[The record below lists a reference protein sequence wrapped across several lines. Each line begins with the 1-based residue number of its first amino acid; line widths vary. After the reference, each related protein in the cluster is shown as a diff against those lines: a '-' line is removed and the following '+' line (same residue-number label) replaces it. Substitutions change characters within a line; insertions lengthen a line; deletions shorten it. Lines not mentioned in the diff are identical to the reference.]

1 MTTVTLLHPGAMGA
15 AVAAQAVKAGHEVL
29 WVPEGRSDATHRRAK
44 KVGATACESLDEAL
58 ERSEIV
64 LSICPPQAAEDVATT
79 VAYHAFAG
87 VYVDANAINPQ
98 RMQRIAEE
106 IRPGAM
112 VLDGAIFGPP
122 PGGQRA
128 ARLYLAGEAQAVDT
142 VQPVFKDTPLH
153 VRRASGSV
161 GSASALKMAF
171 ASYQKAARTL
181 AGCGPRAGR
190 RSWRRRR
197 AHGRGAGDGVRH
209 SLRPWIPAQRGRTR
223 LALGS
228 GDGGHR
234 RNAPRRR
241 VACGYGRSG
250 GRGHGPLGR
259 RQGPLRPVGR
269 RGLVPFAGTACSLS
283 GGRLKTV
290 AWSRPVGGSRPCLR
304 AAGPPRRRLPGPA
317 DRGACA
323 AQDVRRPAVRDL
335 VADMA
340 ARDRRR
346 TLPELHHFSRRLGV
360 PA

>member
-44 KVGATACESLDEAL
+44 EVGATACDSLDEAL

-79 VAYHAFAG
+79 VADHAFAG

-142 VQPVFKDTPLH
+142 VQPVFKDTALH

-181 AGCGPRAGR
+181 AGVAHALAD
-190 RSWRRRR
+190 
-197 AHGRGAGDGVRH
+197 AHGVGDE
-209 SLRPWIPAQRGRTR
+209 LTAEAQVMASNI
-223 LALGS
+223 LADPGYLPS
-228 GDGGHR
+228 VAAR
-234 RNAPRRR
+234 AWRWAPEMEDIA
-241 VACGYGRSG
+241 V
-250 GRGHGPLGR
+250 
-259 RQGPLRPVGR
+259 
-269 RGLVPFAGTACSLS
+269 T
-283 GGRLKTV
+283 
-290 AWSRPVGGSRPCLR
+290 LR
-304 AAGPPRRRLPGPA
+304 AAGLP
-317 DRGACA
+317 
-323 AQDVRRPAVRDL
+323 
-335 VADMA
+335 ADMA
-340 ARDRRR
+340 EAAVVVMSRWEGDKDQYN
-346 TLPELHHFSRRLGV
+346 LELTDVLSHLRSQDD
-360 PA
+360 

>member
-79 VAYHAFAG
+79 VAGHAFAG

-181 AGCGPRAGR
+181 AGVAHALAD
-190 RSWRRRR
+190 
-197 AHGRGAGDGVRH
+197 AHGVGDE
-209 SLRPWIPAQRGRTR
+209 LTAEAQVMASDILSDPGYLPSVAARAWRW
-223 LALGS
+223 
-228 GDGGHR
+228 
-234 RNAPRRR
+234 APEMEDI
-241 VACGYGRSG
+241 AE
-250 GRGHGPLGR
+250 
-259 RQGPLRPVGR
+259 
-269 RGLVPFAGTACSLS
+269 T
-283 GGRLKTV
+283 
-290 AWSRPVGGSRPCLR
+290 LR
-304 AAGPPRRRLPGPA
+304 AAGLP
-317 DRGACA
+317 
-323 AQDVRRPAVRDL
+323 V
-335 VADMA
+335 DMA
-340 ARDRRR
+340 EAAVAVMARWEGDKDHYDLSVAEVLSHLR
-346 TLPELHHFSRRLGV
+346 EQ
-360 PA
+360 PAR

>member
-44 KVGATACESLDEAL
+44 EVGATACDSLDEAL

-64 LSICPPQAAEDVATT
+64 LSICPPQAAEDVATM
-79 VAYHAFAG
+79 VADHAFAG

-106 IRPGAM
+106 IRPGAI

-142 VQPVFKDTPLH
+142 VEPVFKDTALH

-181 AGCGPRAGR
+181 AGVAHALAD
-190 RSWRRRR
+190 
-197 AHGRGAGDGVRH
+197 AHGVGDE
-209 SLRPWIPAQRGRTR
+209 LTAEAQVMASNI
-223 LALGS
+223 LADPGYLPS
-228 GDGGHR
+228 VAAR
-234 RNAPRRR
+234 AWRWAPEMEDI
-241 VACGYGRSG
+241 AE
-250 GRGHGPLGR
+250 
-259 RQGPLRPVGR
+259 
-269 RGLVPFAGTACSLS
+269 T
-283 GGRLKTV
+283 
-290 AWSRPVGGSRPCLR
+290 LR
-304 AAGPPRRRLPGPA
+304 AAGLP
-317 DRGACA
+317 
-323 AQDVRRPAVRDL
+323 
-335 VADMA
+335 ADMA
-340 ARDRRR
+340 EAAVAVMSRWKGDKDRYD
-346 TLPELHHFSRRLGV
+346 LELTDVLSHLRSQGE
-360 PA
+360 

>member
-29 WVPEGRSDATHRRAK
+29 WVPKGRSDATHRRAK
-44 KVGATACESLDEAL
+44 DAGATACVSLGEAL

-79 VAYHAFAG
+79 VAGHAFAG

-142 VQPVFKDTPLH
+142 VEPVFKDTALH
-153 VRRASGSV
+153 VRRASGTV

-181 AGCGPRAGR
+181 AGVAHALAD
-190 RSWRRRR
+190 
-197 AHGRGAGDGVRH
+197 AHGVGDQ
-209 SLRPWIPAQRGRTR
+209 LTAEAQVMASNILSDPGYLPSVAARAWRW
-223 LALGS
+223 
-228 GDGGHR
+228 
-234 RNAPRRR
+234 APEMEDI
-241 VACGYGRSG
+241 AE
-250 GRGHGPLGR
+250 
-259 RQGPLRPVGR
+259 
-269 RGLVPFAGTACSLS
+269 T
-283 GGRLKTV
+283 
-290 AWSRPVGGSRPCLR
+290 LR
-304 AAGPPRRRLPGPA
+304 AAGLP
-317 DRGACA
+317 
-323 AQDVRRPAVRDL
+323 
-335 VADMA
+335 ADMA
-340 ARDRRR
+340 EAAVAVMSRWEGDKDQYN
-346 TLPELHHFSRRLGV
+346 LELTDVLSHLRSQGG
-360 PA
+360 